1 MPELPEVEVTRQG
14 VTPHLMGRTVAKVV
28 VRQPKLRWPVP
39 PEILQLEGQ
48 VITAVSRRAKYLLVE
63 SAAGVLILH
72 LGMSGSLRVL
82 LPAPPPQKHDHLDI
96 ELDSGAVL
104 RLNDPRR
111 FGAALWWTLP
121 LEAHPLM
128 AKLGPEPLSAAF
140 NAQHLA
146 NCLKGRTKAVK
157 LALMDNHVVVGVGN
171 IYANEALFSAGIDPR
186 KPGGELKPA
195 AIERLVAEVKGVL
208 QRAITQG
215 GTTLKDFTQADGKPG
230 YFAQELLVYG
240 KGGQPCPVCAD
251 ELKTVK
257 LGQRTTT
264 YCPSCQG

>member
-14 VTPHLMGRTVAKVV
+14 IAPHLIGHAVTRVV

-39 PEILQLEGQ
+39 PEILQLQGQ
-48 VITAVSRRAKYLLVE
+48 TITGVSRRAKYLLVE
-63 SAAGVLILH
+63 CAVGTLILH

-82 LPAPPPQKHDHLDI
+82 SPAPPAEKHDHLDI

-111 FGAALWWTLP
+111 FGAALWWTQP
-121 LEAHPLM
+121 LDGHPLI

-140 NAQHLA
+140 NTEHLA
-146 NCLKGRTKAVK
+146 LCLKGRTKAVK
-157 LALMDNHVVVGVGN
+157 LALMDNQVVVGVGN
-171 IYANEALFSAGIDPR
+171 IYANEALFGAGIDPR
-186 KPGGELKPA
+186 KSGGELTPA
-195 AIERLVAEVKGVL
+195 AIERLVAEVKAVL
-208 QRAITQG
+208 ARAITQG

-240 KGGQPCPVCAD
+240 KGGEPCPVCD
-251 ELKTVK
+251 HRLKTVK

-264 YCPSCQG
+264 YCPRCQR